1 MLDDVWTRFQNL
13 ARDID
18 VPVPPSFISR
28 RSTFKERLQ
37 EEVGSFYQFFQP
49 LNRENEQRQM
59 LLIPTKTSSQISA
72 DKFYEEEG
80 ACDLEIPEYQL
91 EGDFK
96 SLVHAAL
103 SLRSDLKS

>member
-1 MLDDVWTRFQNL
+1 
-13 ARDID
+13 
-18 VPVPPSFISR
+18 
-28 RSTFKERLQ
+28 
-37 EEVGSFYQFFQP
+37 
-49 LNRENEQRQM
+49 M